1 MRIAQENDLVLLIA
15 PRGKRYIV
23 QLKAGGALQTHV
35 GVVRHDD
42 LIGQPLGRYVTS
54 HVGRSFL
61 VLEPSTHD
69 LIVNIRRHGQI
80 IYPKESG
87 FILLKMNI
95 FSGRRVIEA
104 GSGSGGLTLALA
116 RAVAPEGRV
125 YSYDN
130 RPEMQFLA
138 ERNIQQAGLSKWVE
152 FKMRDIRAG
161 FDEQDVDALFL
172 DVRTPADYLDQARQ
186 ALRLGGFLGCLV
198 PTTNQVTAL
207 LDGLNASR
215 FAEIEVVELLLRQYK
230 PVSERL
236 RPADTMVGHTGY
248 LVFARK
254 VAVLDTSPATP
265 PAETTSSFIDR
276 DRV

>member
-23 QLKAGGALQTHV
+23 QLKAGAVLQTHV

-42 LIGQPLGRYVTS
+42 LIGQPLGRYTTS

-116 RAVAPEGRV
+116 RAVAPAGRV

-130 RPEMQFLA
+130 RPDMQHLA
-138 ERNIQQAGLSKWVE
+138 IRNIQQAGLSDWVE
-152 FKMRDIRAG
+152 FKERDIRDG

-172 DVRTPADYLDQARQ
+172 DVRTPADYLEQARQ

-198 PTTNQVTAL
+198 PTTNQVVAL
-207 LDGLNASR
+207 LDGLNAWS
-215 FAEIEVVELLLRQYK
+215 FAEIEVVELLLREYK

-254 VAVLDTSPATP
+254 VAPPAASTPGSPAE
-265 PAETTSSFIDR
+265 AIAS
-276 DRV
+276 

>member
-1 MRIAQENDLVLLIA
+1 MRIARENDLVLLIG
-15 PRGKRYIV
+15 PRGKRYVV
-23 QLKAGGALQTHV
+23 QLKVGGILQTHV

-42 LIGQPLGRYVTS
+42 LIGQPLGRYTTS

-130 RPEMQFLA
+130 RPDMQYLA
-138 ERNIQQAGLSKWVE
+138 VRNIQQAGLSDWVE
-152 FKMRDIRAG
+152 FKMRDIQDG

-172 DVRTPADYLDQARQ
+172 DVRTPADYLEQARQ

-198 PTTNQVTAL
+198 PTTNQVVAL
-207 LDGLNASR
+207 LDSLNTR
-215 FAEIEVVELLLRQYK
+215 HFAEIEVVELLLRQYK

-254 VAVLDTSPATP
+254 VAPFDSLA
-265 PAETTSSFIDR
+265 AESSADVTSS
-276 DRV
+276 